1 MKQIKFAITSFAA
14 IAIALFSAAP
24 AYAESPVLMGGERI
38 RTDAQVQSLNISW
51 YYNYTPAASV
61 SSAEFVPMI
70 RDEGQLGR
78 LGELAGT
85 TGWVLGFNEAG
96 VETQAETLDTP
107 IEIARAWRRLEEALP
122 NARLVSPSFVD
133 ENSLPW
139 PVSGYPTFAE
149 FVAAYRA
156 EYGESPRIDAISIH
170 TYGWS
175 RNGQHDAARMAAYV
189 AARHDEASELGY
201 DVPVWVTEFG
211 LIPWPGQ
218 TYTETDTMLLQRS
231 FLTWATTQP
240 WIARIAWFPSVPAP
254 SWPDTLTQGDQLT
267 ALGQQ
272 YAALN
277 AEITGND

>member
-1 MKQIKFAITSFAA
+1 MSGTH
-14 IAIALFSAAP
+14 LC
-24 AYAESPVLMGGERI
+24 RI
-38 RTDAQVQSLNISW
+38 R
-51 YYNYTPAASV
+51 
-61 SSAEFVPMI
+61 
-70 RDEGQLGR
+70 G
-78 LGELAGT
+78 
-85 TGWVLGFNEAG
+85 
-96 VETQAETLDTP
+96 
-107 IEIARAWRRLEEALP
+107 
-122 NARLVSPSFVD
+122 
-133 ENSLPW
+133 
-139 PVSGYPTFAE
+139 
-149 FVAAYRA
+149 AYRA

-254 SWPDTLTQGDQLT
+254 SWPAPLTQGDQLPAGT
-267 ALGQQ
+267 AVRG
-272 YAALN
+272 
-277 AEITGND
+277 AERRDHRQRLAPERAE

>member
-107 IEIARAWRRLEEALP
+107 IEIARAWRRLVEALP
-122 NARLVSPSFVD
+122 NARLYLPPSSTKTRCPGR
-133 ENSLPW
+133 ERYPPLPNSWRL
-139 PVSGYPTFAE
+139 
-149 FVAAYRA
+149 
-156 EYGESPRIDAISIH
+156 
-170 TYGWS
+170 S
-175 RNGQHDAARMAAYV
+175 R
-189 AARHDEASELGY
+189 
-201 DVPVWVTEFG
+201 
-211 LIPWPGQ
+211 
-218 TYTETDTMLLQRS
+218 
-231 FLTWATTQP
+231 
-240 WIARIAWFPSVPAP
+240 
-254 SWPDTLTQGDQLT
+254 
-267 ALGQQ
+267 
-272 YAALN
+272 
-277 AEITGND
+277 